1 VSVQTQTRGAESAE
15 PRPTRERRRGSGSA
29 DRTSRPGL
37 IWGVPAVV
45 YFTLFAL
52 LPMALVV
59 YLSFTSWRGI
69 GDPKPNGTANWTKL
83 VSDPNLLHSLRI
95 TAIFAVGSWVLQTA
109 VALSLGVWAAGYQ
122 RNRAILSAIFF
133 VPLVLS
139 STAIAITWS
148 VLLDPNFGL
157 AGWLGPFIGFP
168 SGNIIGDPTG
178 ALMMVIIVGSWQFIP
193 FHMVLYQGAAR
204 AVPASL
210 YDASTIDGAG
220 RFAQF
225 FYVTVPLLRNT
236 VVTSSVIIVVG
247 TLTSFETVLILTKG
261 GPGTATRILP
271 YEMYAQGFKSYNMG
285 YGSAIALVLV
295 VVASALS
302 LLMVKLSGYSKMSS
316 TYEGV

>member
-1 VSVQTQTRGAESAE
+1 MTASATAVRELPQQKLRRTGA
-15 PRPTRERRRGSGSA
+15 A
-29 DRTSRPGL
+29 DKTSRPGL
-37 IWGVPAVV
+37 LWGLPAVL
-45 YFTLFAL
+45 YFAAFAL

-59 YLSFTSWRGI
+59 YLSFTQWRGI
-69 GDPKPNGTANWTKL
+69 GTPRFNGLDNWKRL
-83 VSDPNLLHSLRI
+83 VTDPNLYHSLRI
-95 TAIFAVGSWVLQTA
+95 TAVFTVGSWLLQTV

-157 AGWLGPFIGFP
+157 AGWLGPWVGFP

-178 ALMMVIIVGSWQFIP
+178 ALMMVIVVGSWQFIP

-204 AVPASL
+204 AVPESL

-220 RFAQF
+220 RFQQF
-225 FYVTVPLLRNT
+225 FNVTIPLLRHT
-236 VVTSSVIIVVG
+236 IVTSSVVMVVG

-261 GPGTATRILP
+261 GPGIATRILP

-285 YGSAIALVLV
+285 YGSSIALVLV
-295 VVASALS
+295 VIATALS
-302 LLMVKLSGYSKMSS
+302 LLMVRLSGFSKMRS